1 MCLTKIRKW
10 FRGLQER
17 YEEIISKD
25 NLFGFNKIYFKA
37 IDKIEEKEKG
47 KKEGEKEDATV

>member
-1 MCLTKIRKW
+1 MCLTKTRNW